1 MTSAIGTFAGGR
13 LADRNASG
21 TLLVGNVVLVLALG
35 GLYLSGPHPLLV
47 AVALAAWGL
56 VGMGITPSLQLRVIS
71 LAGEGGDL
79 AATLGAS
86 AVNAGIASGAAIGA
100 GTVAAYGLE
109 HVPLAAVV
117 VSAVALPATWATRWL
132 RVPAT
137 VVGSGETAPGNIV
150 TNTGG

>member
-1 MTSAIGTFAGGR
+1 MTSAIGTFAGRR

-100 GTVAAYGLE
+100 GTVAAYASSTCRW
-109 HVPLAAVV
+109 PLWWF
-117 VSAVALPATWATRWL
+117 LPSRSPRPGPPAGCGCPPRWSGATRPL
-132 RVPAT
+132 
-137 VVGSGETAPGNIV
+137 PG
-150 TNTGG
+150 TS